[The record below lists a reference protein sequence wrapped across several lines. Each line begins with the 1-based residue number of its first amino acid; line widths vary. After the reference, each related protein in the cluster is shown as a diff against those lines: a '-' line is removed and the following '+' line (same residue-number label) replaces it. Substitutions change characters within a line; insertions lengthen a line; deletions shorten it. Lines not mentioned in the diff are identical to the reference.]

1 MLEVLKQFR
10 IVIRNIKTHYQDV
23 EKSIGVSGAQL
34 WALSII
40 AGKPGMTV
48 GELAHDLAVH
58 QSTAS
63 NLLERL
69 AQLGFIERRRETSDQ
84 RVVSVYLTSE
94 GESAIKH
101 APKPAI
107 GLLQNALLTMDGGD
121 LADLHESLH
130 KLITAIGH
138 KGRAGE
144 TTPISMF
151 ITGDAATSK

>member
-10 IVIRNIKTHYQDV
+10 VVIRNIKTHYQEV

-34 WALSII
+34 WALSVV
-40 AGKPGMTV
+40 AGRPGITV
-48 GELAHDLAVH
+48 GELADALAVH

-69 AQLGFIERRRETSDQ
+69 AQLGFIERRREASDQ
-84 RVVSVYLTSE
+84 RVVSIHLTPA
-94 GESAIKH
+94 GHSAIQH

-107 GLLQNALLTMDGGD
+107 GLLQNALLTMEEGD
-121 LADLHESLH
+121 LAELHESLH
-130 KLITAIGH
+130 KLITAIGR

-151 ITGDAATSK
+151 ITGAPTAPK

>member
-1 MLEVLKQFR
+1 MLDVLKQFR

-34 WALSII
+34 WALSVV
-40 AGKPGMTV
+40 AEKPGIKV
-48 GELAHDLAVH
+48 GELASELAIH

-63 NLLERL
+63 NLIERL
-69 AQLGFIERRRETSDQ
+69 TQLGFIERRREDSDQ
-84 RVVSVYLTSE
+84 RVVSVYLTQQ
-94 GESAIKH
+94 GESAIRQ

-107 GLLQNALLTMDGGD
+107 GLLQNALLTMDEGD

-151 ITGDAATSK
+151 ITGESPASK